1 MKLIRF
7 DYVSYVRKAN
17 TYYNAMRAPVDKLD
31 NCSNNLMK
39 SKILMNVAVCVCTHL
54 QGVWKWN
61 DRLELSKE
69 GVKCSRSCQLAT
81 CN

>member
-7 DYVSYVRKAN
+7 VYVSYVRKAN

-39 SKILMNVAVCVCTHL
+39 SKILMNVAVCVCVHTCKEC
-54 QGVWKWN
+54 GGGTTGWN
-61 DRLELSKE
+61 YRKK
-69 GVKCSRSCQLAT
+69 V
-81 CN
+81 

>member
-7 DYVSYVRKAN
+7 EYVSYVRKAN

-39 SKILMNVAVCVCTHL
+39 SKILMNVTVCVYTL
-54 QGVWKWN
+54 A
-61 DRLELSKE
+61 
-69 GVKCSRSCQLAT
+69 RSVEVERQVGTIERRCKVQ
-81 CN
+81 

>member
-39 SKILMNVAVCVCTHL
+39 SKILLNVVVCVYTL
-54 QGVWKWN
+54 A
-61 DRLELSKE
+61 
-69 GVKCSRSCQLAT
+69 RSVEVERQVGTIERRCKVQ
-81 CN
+81 

>member
-1 MKLIRF
+1 MTLIRF

-39 SKILMNVAVCVCTHL
+39 SKILMNIAVCVYTCKECGGGTT
-54 QGVWKWN
+54 GWN
-61 DRLELSKE
+61 YRKK
-69 GVKCSRSCQLAT
+69 V
-81 CN
+81 

>member
-31 NCSNNLMK
+31 NSSNNLMK
-39 SKILMNVAVCVCTHL
+39 TKILMNVAVCVYTL
-54 QGVWKWN
+54 A
-61 DRLELSKE
+61 
-69 GVKCSRSCQLAT
+69 RSVEVERQVGTIERRCKVQ
-81 CN
+81 

>member
-7 DYVSYVRKAN
+7 EYVSYVRKAN

-39 SKILMNVAVCVCTHL
+39 SKILMNVAVCVCVYTL
-54 QGVWKWN
+54 A
-61 DRLELSKE
+61 
-69 GVKCSRSCQLAT
+69 RSVEVERQVGTIERRCKVQ
-81 CN
+81 